1 MQSNG
6 DDSLNRRTLLAALAS
21 SGAVSTLVPLV
32 ARAEPTARGAAPATA
47 SALEAGF
54 RSPPEEA
61 KPYTLW
67 HWMNGVVDRDGITA
81 DLESF
86 KQAGLGGVQMFLVGG
101 SEAKIDDPTNP
112 ILSEK
117 WKGLFKHAIEECA
130 RLGLKFGTHNA
141 PGWSSTGFKT
151 VQPQESMQKVVF
163 SEQRLGGG
171 ETFKGVLKQPETN
184 HGYYADIVC
193 WAIPDG
199 QTVSLAQAIDLSD
212 RLAPDGRLTW
222 TAPAG
227 QWVIV
232 RIGHTAIGKI
242 NLTAP
247 VSGQGLEV
255 DKLNA
260 LPLKAYWDSF
270 PAELLAIA
278 SDHVGKTFVRFEI
291 DSYEMG
297 PQNWT
302 SIMPAEF
309 QRRRGYD
316 IRPLLLTVTGRT
328 VESQD
333 VSKRFDHDWQATQAE
348 LFVENYFQ
356 AIRALV
362 HRAPGMELLLEPYGT
377 AHGAP
382 FESNNAGAA
391 ADLAMCE
398 FWQKP
403 TPWGW
408 DSIKP
413 VVSGVHTWGKTLVA
427 AEAFTGQPNSAWKV
441 DPYALKSTGDRAFA
455 EGVNKLFFH
464 TSAHQPWKAVLPG
477 MTMGQWGTHFGR
489 TQTWWT
495 HGGVEWIR
503 YLTRCQFVLQQ
514 GRPVADLLYLVYDG
528 RTPKPLAGY
537 WADTIGTDAFLTR
550 LSVRDGDLILPNGV
564 RYKVL
569 ILPDT
574 PVMRPDVADKLAT
587 LAKAGARIL
596 GPPPTTSP
604 GLSDRAKNDALVAA
618 VGQDLWAPDGAYA
631 DRIRAGHDIEQALR
645 AFKIAPDLDVVAT
658 DCPKPLPW
666 IHRQSDEGDIYFL
679 SNQTDL
685 PTTVQIS
692 LPDLGRTPEL
702 WWPDTGRIEAAP
714 YQFAEGARR
723 HIKLALPPSG
733 SVFIVLRHK
742 AADAITISTLVPPSA
757 SDVHSIV
764 SGADLIAA
772 ENGAYVVTFSD
783 QSRKSVTVRGLAA
796 PFVITSPWTLT
807 FADKAQAAADRTL
820 ARLVSWTQ
828 FEDEARFYS
837 GTATYRT
844 QFAFPH
850 RRAADIA
857 HLLDLGEVANTA
869 RVVLN
874 GQDLG
879 TLWKPPFTIELA
891 RTLAAGLNSL
901 EVEVTNLWANRMIGD
916 ERFPDDLSWAGKSLE
931 AVPKWVQT
939 GGPRPE
945 PRRKTFTTYK
955 FFDAKDALL
964 PSGLMGPVRILPLKR
979 VPLG

>member
-1 MQSNG
+1 MRSNS
-6 DDSLNRRTLLAALAS
+6 DNTLNRRTLLAVLAS
-21 SGAVSTLVPLV
+21 SGAVSTTGSL
-32 ARAEPTARGAAPATA
+32 AHAEPIGFDTAPAAA

-54 RSPPEEA
+54 RTPPEEA

-67 HWMNGVVDRDGITA
+67 HWMNGVVDCDGITA

-130 RLGLKFGTHNA
+130 RLGLKFGTHNS
-141 PGWSSTGFKT
+141 PGWSSTGFKA
-151 VQPQESMQKVVF
+151 VQPKDSMQKVVF
-163 SEQRLGGG
+163 TEQRVEGGK
-171 ETFKGVLKQPETN
+171 TFEGVLKQPETN
-184 HGYYADIVC
+184 HGYYDDIVC
-193 WAIPDG
+193 WAIRDG
-199 QTVSLAQAIDLSD
+199 QTVSPSQAIDLSD
-212 RLAPDGRLTW
+212 RLASDGRLTW

-260 LPLKAYWDSF
+260 VPLKAYWDTF

-278 SDHVGKTFVRFEI
+278 GDHAGKTFVRFEI

-316 IRPLLLTVTGRT
+316 IRPFLLTITGRT
-328 VESQD
+328 VENQD
-333 VSKRFDHDWQATQAE
+333 ASKRFDHDWRATQAE
-348 LFVENYFQ
+348 LFNENYFQ
-356 AIRALV
+356 AMRALI
-362 HRAPGMELLLEPYGT
+362 HRAPGMKLLLEPYGT
-377 AHGAP
+377 GPGAP
-382 FESNNAGAA
+382 FEPNNAGAA

-427 AEAFTGQPNSAWKV
+427 AEAFTGQPNSAWRV

-455 EGVNKLFFH
+455 EGVNQLFFH

-495 HGGVEWIR
+495 HGAAEWIQ
-503 YLTRCQFVLQQ
+503 YLTRCQFLLQQ
-514 GRPVADLLYLVYDG
+514 GRPVADLLYLAYDG
-528 RTPKPLAGY
+528 RTPKPPAGY

-550 LSVRDGDLILPNGV
+550 LSVENGDLILPNGV

-574 PVMRPDVADKLAT
+574 PVMRPDVAVKLAA
-587 LAKAGARIL
+587 LANAGARII

-604 GLSDRAKNDALVAA
+604 GLSDRAKNDGLVAA
-618 VGQDLWAPDGAYA
+618 VGQDLWAPDAPFA
-631 DRIRAGHDIEQALR
+631 DRIRAAQDIEQALR
-645 AFKIAPDLDVVAT
+645 AFKIAPDLSVVAA
-658 DCPKPLPW
+658 DCPKPLLW
-666 IHRQSDEGDIYFL
+666 IHRRSEEADVYFL

-685 PTTVQIS
+685 PTIAQIS
-692 LPDLGRTPEL
+692 LPGLGRLPEL
-702 WWPDTGRIEAAP
+702 WWPDAGRIEAAP
-714 YQFAEGARR
+714 YHFVEGERR

-733 SVFIVLRHK
+733 SVFIVLRHQ
-742 AADAITISTLVPPSA
+742 AARAITISALTSPSA
-757 SDVHSIV
+757 SDVHSTV

-783 QSRKSVTVRGLAA
+783 RSRKSVTVRGLAA

-807 FADKAQAAADRTL
+807 FADKPQGATDRTL

-844 QFAFPH
+844 RFAFPH
-850 RRAADIA
+850 RRSSDTAF
-857 HLLDLGEVANTA
+857 LLDLGEVANTA

-879 TLWKPPFTIELA
+879 TLWKPPFTIDLA
-891 RTLAAGLNSL
+891 PALASGLNSL

-916 ERFPDDLSWAGKSLE
+916 ERFPDDLSWAGKSLA
-931 AVPKWVQT
+931 AVPKWVQS
-939 GGPRPE
+939 GGTRPE
-945 PRRKTFTTYK
+945 PRRKTFATYK
-955 FFDAKDALL
+955 FFDGQEALL
-964 PSGLMGPVRILPLKR
+964 PSGLMGPVQIRSLKR